1 MANRLIGGVE
11 GGGTKFLAAVA
22 RQSGDDRPEIEDQI
36 RVETTDNPADTLT
49 PLAEW
54 LGNHALDGLGIA
66 TFGPL
71 DLATGKVGTTPKD
84 GWSGAD
90 VCSALT
96 ARFDGPPP
104 TGFDTDVNGAGLAE
118 WRWGAS
124 HGSSVSLYITV
135 GTGIGGAAII
145 DGFPVHGF
153 AHPEMGHISV
163 PQHPNESLVSLCP
176 HHDSCLEGL
185 ASGPAIAARAGRAA
199 EELANDDMAWD
210 IAAHYLAH
218 GLADLTLVL
227 SPEIIVLG
235 GGVMQQASLLERV
248 ATRLDEVLD
257 GYVATP
263 RVAPAAL
270 GQEAGLF
277 GALALGM
284 EAVGG
289 LG

>member
-22 RQSGDDRPEIEDQI
+22 RQSGGDRPEIEDQI
-36 RVETTDNPADTLT
+36 RVETTDNPADTLS

-54 LGNHALDGLGIA
+54 LDSHALNGLGIA

-90 VCSALT
+90 VCGALT
-96 ARFDGPPP
+96 ARFDDPPP

-124 HGSSVSLYITV
+124 RGTSVSLYITV
-135 GTGIGGAAII
+135 GTGIGGGAII
-145 DGFPVHGF
+145 DGSPVHGL

-163 PQHPNESLVSLCP
+163 PQHPDESLASLCP

-199 EELANDDMAWD
+199 GELANDDMAWD

-235 GGVMQQASLLERV
+235 GGVMQQSGLLERV

-284 EAVGG
+284 EAAGG
-289 LG
+289 HV